1 MKIKTYMDNIDVTKY
16 SIGVMVARLQIHD
29 LHEGHHH
36 VIKQVV
42 NNHKKTIIFLGVPKF
57 IGTKKNPLDFDTRKK
72 MVQTH
77 YPDSVILAIPDQS
90 DNSRWASELDKR
102 IREVY
107 PHGEVLMYGGRD
119 SFIPHYLN
127 GGGKFQTKELDS
139 LGTFAGTDV
148 RKMISEE
155 VKNSLDFRR
164 GVIYHAYNIYPRVI
178 PTVDIAAL
186 DKDNK
191 KVLLAKKYDE
201 SKWRFIGGFVK
212 PEDETL
218 ELSARK
224 VYLRETGGNSES
236 ADYKYI
242 GSCQI
247 PDWRF
252 RGEDDKIMTTLFT
265 CKYCWG
271 SITPSDDI
279 SELKWFDISELKEE
293 IFMTEHKKIFD
304 IFSKNISK

>member
-1 MKIKTYMDNIDVTKY
+1 
-16 SIGVMVARLQIHD
+16 
-29 LHEGHHH
+29 
-36 VIKQVV
+36 
-42 NNHKKTIIFLGVPKF
+42 
-57 IGTKKNPLDFDTRKK
+57 
-72 MVQTH
+72 
-77 YPDSVILAIPDQS
+77 
-90 DNSRWASELDKR
+90 
-102 IREVY
+102 
-107 PHGEVLMYGGRD
+107 MYGGRD

-127 GGGKFQTKELDS
+127 GGGKFQIKELDS

-164 GVIYHAYNIYPRVI
+164 GVIYHAYNLYPRVI

-279 SELKWFDISELKEE
+279 QELKFFFFEELNENM
-293 IFMTEHKKIFD
+293 FMDEHKKIFS
-304 IFSKNISK
+304 IFTKNYTNE